1 MSLSLYFSAALF
13 LPLFPFSMVFNQGFA
28 RLQRPWL
35 RVLLVLLWPQIG
47 VLIISQANG
56 PVPGWIA
63 SWALWTAALYAYR
76 AIALREVGLWIGF
89 VATSA
94 WALLWIGVAESDLL
108 YLHALG
114 FSLPLA
120 LMCLLTG
127 FMESRLGAAH
137 TSLGGGLAASAPRFA
152 ALFAIAILA
161 AVATPIF
168 PGFFTLLATV
178 LGQALAAPATALIM
192 VLVWLLWTW
201 SGTRLLHG
209 IVVGEPREVSVED
222 MTMTATWVYATG
234 FVALA
239 LVGIKLGGMVL

>member
-1 MSLSLYFSAALF
+1 MSLSLYFFAALF
-13 LPLFPFSMVFNQGFA
+13 LPLFPLSMAFNQGFA
-28 RLQRPWL
+28 RLRRPWL

-47 VLIISQANG
+47 GLIISQANG

-63 SWALWTAALYAYR
+63 GWALLTAALYAYR

-94 WALLWIGVAESDLL
+94 WALLWIGVAEPDLL
-108 YLHALG
+108 YLRALS

-178 LGQALAAPATALIM
+178 LGQALAAPATALIV

-201 SGTRLLHG
+201 SGARLLHG
-209 IVVGEPREVSVED
+209 IVVGEPREVGVED
-222 MTMTATWVYATG
+222 MTTTATWVYAAG

-239 LVGIKLGGMVL
+239 LMGIKLGGMLL